1 MSKIA
6 FFALWAFAFVIPFE
20 LFIRWEEFG
29 TMGRL
34 VGVIAFGVGLVHIVL
49 SGRLRPLGLFHVL
62 TLFFVLWAGLSA
74 FWTMDV
80 SETKERV
87 WTYTQLG
94 FMVWLIWEL
103 APSRDRQLDL
113 LQAYVLGCYVSVLDT
128 MMKFL
133 AGVEQQTGRF
143 AATGFNPNDLGF
155 TLVLAIPMAWCL
167 ALSRPK
173 GVLTWVNRLYPV
185 FGMIAVILTAS
196 RGSFIPAF
204 VALLIIPWTLNK
216 LRPRSRV
223 AICVGGA
230 ASLIMIA
237 SVVPET
243 SWERLSTASDEI
255 ESGSFNE
262 RGDIWRSGLE
272 VLVDHPLQGVGA
284 GAYAVAIE
292 PILGWGRPPHQT
304 FLSVLVGQ
312 GIVGLALWLGMF
324 ATAFFPVLRMPAV
337 ERKLWLVILM
347 TLGIGLQVRTW
358 DYRKPLWLIL
368 GILAAHGVSTRIA
381 SRRPEP
387 LGVAPELGEP
397 EPVVSVRALLPSGA
411 VLEPL
416 GNGPGHH

>member
-1 MSKIA
+1 MSKAA
-6 FFALWAFAFVIPFE
+6 FAALWLFAFVIPFE
-20 LFIRWEEFG
+20 LFIRFEEFG

-34 VGVIAFGVGLVHIVL
+34 VGVVAFGVGLVNVVL
-49 SGRLRPLGLFHVL
+49 HGRLRPLAPFHVL

-74 FWTMDV
+74 FWTLDV
-80 SETKERV
+80 DETRERV
-87 WTYTQLG
+87 WTYAQLA

-103 APSRDRQLDL
+103 APSRERQLDL
-113 LQAYVLGCYVSVLDT
+113 LQAYVLGCYVSVMDT

-133 AGVEQQTGRF
+133 QGIEQQTGRF

-167 ALSRPK
+167 ALIRPK
-173 GVLTWVNRLYPV
+173 GILAWVNRLYVV

-204 VALLIIPWTLNK
+204 VALLIIPWTLTK
-216 LRPRSRV
+216 LRMRSRV

-230 ASLIMIA
+230 AAVVLIA
-237 SVVPET
+237 AFVPET
-243 SWERLSTASDEI
+243 SWDRLSTASSEI

-272 VLVDHPLQGVGA
+272 ALVDRPLHGVGA
-284 GAYAVAIE
+284 GAYSVAIE
-292 PILGWGRPPHQT
+292 PILGWGRPAHQT

-312 GIVGLALWLGMF
+312 GIVGLALWLAMF
-324 ATAFFPVLRMPAV
+324 AAAFLPVLRMPVV
-337 ERKLWLVILM
+337 ERKLWIVILM

-368 GILAAHGVSTRIA
+368 GVLAAHGVSTRVA
-381 SRRPEP
+381 ARRS
-387 LGVAPELGEP
+387 LGWREAELGEADALVP
-397 EPVVSVRALLPSGA
+397 ASASPTAASVIARRS
-411 VLEPL
+411 
-416 GNGPGHH
+416 

>member
-1 MSKIA
+1 MSRIA
-6 FFALWAFAFVIPFE
+6 FAALWLFAFVIPFE

-34 VGVIAFGVGLVHIVL
+34 VGVVAFGIGVVNVVL
-49 SGRLRPLGLFHVL
+49 QGRIRPLALFHVL
-62 TLFFVLWAGLSA
+62 TIFFVLWAGLSA
-74 FWTMDV
+74 FWTLDV
-80 SETKERV
+80 DETRERV
-87 WTYTQLG
+87 WTYAQLA

-103 APSRDRQLDL
+103 APTRDRQLDL
-113 LQAYVLGCYVSVLDT
+113 LQAYVLGCYVSVMDT

-133 AGVEQQTGRF
+133 QGIEQQTGRF

-167 ALSRPK
+167 SLLRPK
-173 GVLTWVNRLYPV
+173 GILSWVNRLYVV

-204 VALLIIPWTLNK
+204 VALLIIPWTLTK
-216 LRPRSRV
+216 LRVRARV
-223 AICVGGA
+223 GICVAGA
-230 ASLIMIA
+230 ASLVLIA
-237 SVVPET
+237 VFVPQT

-272 VLVDHPLQGVGA
+272 ALVDQPLQGVGA
-284 GAYAVAIE
+284 GAYSVAIE

-312 GIVGLALWLGMF
+312 GVVGLALWLGMF
-324 ATAFFPVLRMPAV
+324 AAAFLPVLRMPSV
-337 ERKLWLVILM
+337 ERKLWIVILM

-368 GILAAHGVSTRIA
+368 GVLVAHGVSTRIA
-381 SRRPEP
+381 ARTSSTWRD
-387 LGVAPELGEP
+387 AELGQP
-397 EPVVSVRALLPSGA
+397 DPLVPVPASPSPTSA
-411 VLEPL
+411 IA
-416 GNGPGHH
+416 HRS